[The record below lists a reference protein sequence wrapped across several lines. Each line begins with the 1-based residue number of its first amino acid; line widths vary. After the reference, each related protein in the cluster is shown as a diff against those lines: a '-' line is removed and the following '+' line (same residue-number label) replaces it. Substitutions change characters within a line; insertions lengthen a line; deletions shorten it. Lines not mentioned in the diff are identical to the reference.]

1 MVLCYK
7 RQRVNSKHLYEPR
20 FQVREASCYQWL
32 TDSMT
37 ALSLPA
43 RSGQG
48 NIRIQLIPNFQASC
62 PLEVMVVCHFFGVRS
77 LQRHPMTAMV
87 SLITHWSTVCL
98 SACPILTTIKIVPFQ
113 WQLVCGLI
121 SIVCDIK
128 PILDKTE
135 SNLDMATVCLLFL
148 DNAYDNDSNALWGT
162 SVMNLFDFIVQATW
176 KFDLV
181 IVNQHHYSDV
191 TMGVMASQITSLTI
205 VYSTVYSG
213 ADLRNIKAPRHWPL
227 WGEFTAQMAS
237 NA

>member
-1 MVLCYK
+1 
-7 RQRVNSKHLYEPR
+7 
-20 FQVREASCYQWL
+20 
-32 TDSMT
+32 
-37 ALSLPA
+37 
-43 RSGQG
+43 
-48 NIRIQLIPNFQASC
+48 
-62 PLEVMVVCHFFGVRS
+62 MVVCHFFGVRS

-98 SACPILTTIKIVPFQ
+98 SACPILTTIKIAPFHG
-113 WQLVCGLI
+113 QLVCDLI
-121 SIVCDIK
+121 NIVCDIK

-135 SNLDMATVCLLFL
+135 SSLDMATVCLLFL

-162 SVMNLFDFIVQATW
+162 SVMNLFDFTVQATW
-176 KFDLV
+176 KFDLE

-237 NA
+237 NAEKACIWWRHYVLWPSDAIWRYRSRSTLTKVMARYLMKRSHHLNQRWLIICKAQWHSSEGIS